1 MRTPRA
7 IGIVA
12 EYKVMGTTLPAPA
25 GIRSNVAPTDGAD
38 TAKC

>member
-1 MRTPRA
+1 MRTRRA

-12 EYKVMGTTLPAPA
+12 ECKVMGTTLPAPA

-38 TAKC
+38 AAKC